1 MLNFLTFDYII
12 KFSIIS
18 EGLITKIILLHHW
31 SRTKDFPFGFL
42 LVTTIW
48 GFREF
53 LFAEKMRNNCFC
65 CTQSATSGLQVT
77 FALSAVQ
84 GLCVTTADRNFY
96 PLCASARHYS
106 TPIWAPPDSQQEVK
120 NEQRGTTAKTVCVWG
135 EGCREACGGVCPSG
149 LPNKYFKAKTCQA
162 FYKSSTGSICQ
173 ADQVVIG
180 HLLFITKLLLSEDLA
195 TNAAAQAL
203 THDGSEKFS
212 GHLVSISLNWFLK
225 VFLMTIA
232 EWAFI
237 TASA

>member
-1 MLNFLTFDYII
+1 M
-12 KFSIIS
+12 
-18 EGLITKIILLHHW
+18 
-31 SRTKDFPFGFL
+31 
-42 LVTTIW
+42 
-48 GFREF
+48 
-53 LFAEKMRNNCFC
+53 
-65 CTQSATSGLQVT
+65 CTAATSGIQVT

-84 GLCVTTADRNFY
+84 GLCVTTADRNLY

-106 TPIWAPPDSQQEVK
+106 TPIWAFPDSQQEVEEWAEGYYCQ
-120 NEQRGTTAKTVCVWG
+120 NCVCMWG
-135 EGCREACGGVCPSG
+135 EACGEACGGVCPSG

-162 FYKSSTGSICQ
+162 FYNSSTGSICQ
-173 ADQVVIG
+173 TDQVVIG